1 MVSFIGSAILRGVGE
16 GASQIVDAQL
26 KKELEESKITK
37 AAEAQAARDVRQA
50 QVQSDAAQRAHTDQ
64 MERTADRL
72 RLEGDALIAKEDRQA
87 VRDEEERIRKAE
99 LLEAEIATKA
109 DVATAL
115 ANANINKVEREQQLK
130 GEREIALSQENT
142 LGRIMEN
149 RHKRLAESFETKDL
163 PPIERVGPSP
173 SIFEVDPS
181 SGKAAR
187 TETTGD
193 LIKNTPGK
201 NFGTKT
207 GPERRVEEADFTLS
221 SLVEKNWGT
230 TEEEHL
236 ANFNILPK
244 ELQQRI
250 SKALLYKFNAVKES
264 LLKSQP
270 ELSEDVVA
278 RVLPKHVGF
287 TGVEASIM
295 NGIVLERLETD
306 EPERRAHQK
315 VMAKMADTRFF
326 NETVQAQFGPVD
338 MTPAELEKRQTLYK
352 NPNFAM
358 LLNPSTPKEKTL
370 SIVNNPELFP
380 ELGVSADEPENLITE
395 LEPYLTAAQPFIV
408 PIGSSIQTRVSPR
421 HPEIKTK
428 GGEKTNRQENTAR
441 QVGATVLR
449 GARSLANPGTITSRA
464 VSSLSGR
471 IGDIRTWYDDMLQ
484 TFGITKN
491 QTGKAVTDKIKFLE
505 NELIKANPDAAF
517 DKLESQLQ
525 SLINNPEMITGH
537 KDGDQRR
544 DALAQ
549 ALGGVEDARKRY
561 KKAQEQLKAGGLSDD
576 ERMNVITTQLFDIQR
591 TALTFQL
598 ASLLQGGAS
607 GNSVSTADFERVFE
621 SLWGTVGQTEE
632 DKKTALFTS
641 FASAYVIQEQILSES
656 AGNDQNIVSYGGK
669 SYNTTHPVVRLHAA
683 NSVKVLQDLLSE
695 GTKESLVE
703 FYRLIGVTIPPK
715 VIGLAQAGDDEA
727 TPEQLRAAIS
737 SPRSPV
743 PPVSVVPAVNSNV
756 SQTPF
761 N

>member
-1 MVSFIGSAILRGVGE
+1 MVSFIGSAILSGVGE

-37 AAEAQAARDVRQA
+37 AAEAQTARDVRQA
-50 QVQSDAAQRAHTDQ
+50 QVDSDAAQRSHKDQ
-64 MERTADRL
+64 MTRTREASRQTQ
-72 RLEGDALIAKEDRQA
+72 LELIAT
-87 VRDEEERIRKAE
+87 EERAEVLARNERIRVAE
-99 LLEAEIATKA
+99 LLEARIGTEAN
-109 DVATAL
+109 VATDL
-115 ANANINKVEREQQLK
+115 AAANINKLEREQKLLA
-130 GEREIALSQENT
+130 EREIALSKQNTAGKLMEARQE
-142 LGRIMEN
+142 
-149 RHKRLAESFETKDL
+149 RLAKSFETKDL
-163 PPIERVGPSP
+163 PPIERIGPSP

-193 LIKNTPGK
+193 LIKDTPGK
-201 NFGTKT
+201 DFGTKT

-230 TEEEHL
+230 TEQEHID
-236 ANFNILPK
+236 NFNILPE

-250 SKALLYKFNAVKES
+250 SKALLYKFNAVKEE
-264 LLKSQP
+264 LLKVEKLP
-270 ELSEDVVA
+270 EGVIA
-278 RVLPKHVGF
+278 RVLPKQVGF
-287 TGVEASIM
+287 SDVEASIM
-295 NGIVLERLETD
+295 NGIVLERLETSD
-306 EPERRAHQK
+306 PERRSHQK
-315 VMAKMADTRFF
+315 ETATRAGSKVFRD
-326 NETVQAQFGPVD
+326 TVQAQFGPMNMDPV
-338 MTPAELEKRQTLYK
+338 ELEKRKKLYK
-352 NPNFAM
+352 NPNFAL

-395 LEPYLTAAQPFIV
+395 LEPYLTPAQPFIV
-408 PIGSSIQTRVSPR
+408 PIGSGIRTRVSPI

-464 VSSLSGR
+464 VSSLSGY
-471 IGDIRTWYDDMLQ
+471 IGDIRTWYDDALQ
-484 TFGITKN
+484 TFGVTKN

-505 NELIKANPDAAF
+505 DELKAANPDAAF
-517 DKLESQLQ
+517 NRLEKQLESLT
-525 SLINNPEMITGH
+525 NNPEMITGH

-544 DALAQ
+544 EALVE
-549 ALGGVEDARKRY
+549 ALGGVEAARKKY
-561 KKAQEQLKAGGLSDD
+561 KEAQEKLKDGGLTDD

-715 VIGLAQAGDDEA
+715 VIGLAQAGDSEEII
-727 TPEQLRAAIS
+727 EQLRSATGS
-737 SPRSPV
+737 SRS
-743 PPVSVVPAVNSNV
+743 VPAV
-756 SQTPF
+756 TPVTPVTSF
-761 N
+761 PSTPL